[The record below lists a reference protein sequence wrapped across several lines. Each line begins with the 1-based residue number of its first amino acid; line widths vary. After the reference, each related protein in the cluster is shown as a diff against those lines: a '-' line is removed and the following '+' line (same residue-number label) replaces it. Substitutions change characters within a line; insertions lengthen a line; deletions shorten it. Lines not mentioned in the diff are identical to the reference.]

1 MKDIVTPVTPEEVKA
16 VVRKCLENAALV
28 NYTRI
33 SQNAKV
39 EGNLNCFFIFF
50 NGKDLL
56 FFSNCVIK
64 INQYIKFT
72 FSFLKSRKGGKD
84 YNNEETGNF

>member
-39 EGNLNCFFIFF
+39 EGKKNKKIN
-50 NGKDLL
+50 
-56 FFSNCVIK
+56 FFS
-64 INQYIKFT
+64 
-72 FSFLKSRKGGKD
+72 SFFFKNYSKNHKK
-84 YNNEETGNF
+84 